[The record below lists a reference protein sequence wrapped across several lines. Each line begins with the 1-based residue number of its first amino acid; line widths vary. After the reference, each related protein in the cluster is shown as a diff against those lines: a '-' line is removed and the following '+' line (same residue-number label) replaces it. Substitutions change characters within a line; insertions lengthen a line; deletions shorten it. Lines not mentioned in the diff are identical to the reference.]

1 MANSKLIGFV
11 SALCLFPLSSL
22 ADDDGN
28 RYNRDRQYA
37 SEISSADA
45 YQLMM
50 LNMATVLDV
59 RSRQEYAAGHPERAY
74 NIPYPRIDSGL
85 PNQDPTTFYWEVYNK
100 IAKGDVDRELLT
112 LCRTGSRSIDAANIL
127 ADPSNTALDERRAP
141 VGNDP
146 ETGMEP
152 VPFTNVR
159 NIWEGFVGQYLYAFT
174 GPGTTPDPTI
184 PLDLNNN
191 DEIDS
196 DSADVYSHRKDANPD
211 KDGWR
216 NFHNLPWSIK
226 IRKPLAYMQDK
237 EQYECWQTDEGCETP
252 PATP

>member
-11 SALCLFPLSSL
+11 GALCLVPLSGV

-28 RYNRDRQYA
+28 RYNRDRQYD

-50 LNMATVLDV
+50 QNKATVLDV
-59 RSRQEYAAGHPERAY
+59 RTRREYAAGHPERAY
-74 NIPYPRIDSGL
+74 NIPYPRIDTGY
-85 PNQDPTTFYWEVYNK
+85 NQDESVFYWEVYKN
-100 IAKGDVDRELLT
+100 IAKGNVDQLLLT

-127 ADPSNTALDERRAP
+127 ADPLNNALDARRDP
-141 VGNDP
+141 VLPDL
-146 ETGMEP
+146 ETGMDP

-184 PLDLNNN
+184 PLDLNNKDGIN
-191 DEIDS
+191 T
-196 DSADVYSHRKDANPD
+196 DSADVYTHTADANPD

-216 NFHNLPWSIK
+216 NFHNLPWDTLIIK
-226 IRKPLAYMQDK
+226 PRAYLQDK
-237 EQYECWQTDEGCETP
+237 TQYECWQTDAGC
-252 PATP
+252 